1 MTGEIRPSH
10 EDEKGHLA
18 PSPRRVAPRSGT
30 TGVLAGRLNRGDFEG
45 TLQRSKEARYSS
57 LSLRDVG
64 AVAEGTATPEKKRAS
79 TNVRVAVSKE
89 LSQLRKKADELRARL
104 DAEMK
109 RREINSKLLQEVKK
123 ARDQVAAELRVLRQQ
138 AAKGASEL
146 KKALTDAARREQAH
160 KTAAAKIEQLKAEL
174 AKKTA
179 ELKQKFTE
187 LARLAKEAATKP
199 RGILGKAPP
208 TPPPTTTEPSTAS
221 EPAPAATDS
230 TSSERSD

>member
-1 MTGEIRPSH
+1 M
-10 EDEKGHLA
+10 
-18 PSPRRVAPRSGT
+18 
-30 TGVLAGRLNRGDFEG
+30 
-45 TLQRSKEARYSS
+45 
-57 LSLRDVG
+57 
-64 AVAEGTATPEKKRAS
+64 PEKKRAS

-174 AKKTA
+174 AKKTT
-179 ELKQKFTE
+179 ELKQKSTE
-187 LARLAKEAATKP
+187 LARFVKETAAKAKVISGES
-199 RGILGKAPP
+199 LP

-221 EPAPAATDS
+221 EPAPATTDS
-230 TSSERSD
+230 TSLEPSDR